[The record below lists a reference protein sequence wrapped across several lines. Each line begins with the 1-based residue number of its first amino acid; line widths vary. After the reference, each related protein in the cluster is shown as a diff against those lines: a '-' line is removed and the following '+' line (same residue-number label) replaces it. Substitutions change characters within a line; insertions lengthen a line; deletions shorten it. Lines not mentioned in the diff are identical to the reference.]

1 MLLPLYW
8 KHLLVRTRLEG
19 LAKSVQHTLAGLKV
33 LRHPGLGE
41 VYREDGRIDRVL
53 RALVRPDSNCIDVG
67 AHLGS
72 TLSTFTRLAP
82 RGRHWAFEPLPQKA
96 DWLRRKFPEVEV
108 RQLALSDARGQV
120 TFTENLTRPGFSGL
134 RATVGANDRVR
145 DVTVQVERLDGVIP
159 PDHRVDFLKI
169 DVEGAEPMVLRGA
182 AALLRRWSP
191 PVLFESG
198 PGGVEK
204 FGLTRRDL
212 FSIFTEEHGYSVY
225 LLKSFLNGSPPLDFA
240 GFDRAH
246 EYPFLAFNYL
256 AVKR

>member
-120 TFTENLTRPGFSGL
+120 TF
-134 RATVGANDRVR
+134 
-145 DVTVQVERLDGVIP
+145 
-159 PDHRVDFLKI
+159 
-169 DVEGAEPMVLRGA
+169 
-182 AALLRRWSP
+182 
-191 PVLFESG
+191 
-198 PGGVEK
+198 
-204 FGLTRRDL
+204 
-212 FSIFTEEHGYSVY
+212 
-225 LLKSFLNGSPPLDFA
+225 
-240 GFDRAH
+240 
-246 EYPFLAFNYL
+246 
-256 AVKR
+256 